1 MFHGGGDDGTNP
13 GDMRELC
20 GVSGNVQETTA
31 EALGSVPF
39 TPEAMACPAD
49 RVAGTRIPT
58 LRAVL
63 LAACKE
69 AGMRATLE
77 LKGAGT
83 EGPVVALVGEL
94 DLWDSC
100 TFSSFNHSRAAAA
113 GRLIPP
119 GETRSVALLFSP
131 GPPADFVTVA
141 KNAGA
146 TEVSRGGE
154 WGGTTTRTTVYVC
167 VCVCVYSNNRAAL
180 PHSLAR

>member
-1 MFHGGGDDGTNP
+1 
-13 GDMRELC
+13 MRELC

-131 GPPADFVTVA
+131 GPPADFVAVA

-167 VCVCVYSNNRAAL
+167 VCVCVCVCVRVCVCVCVL
-180 PHSLAR
+180 E